1 MNNTG
6 KLDKTEEFV
15 ESIYESM
22 DKVFHSKIKD
32 LSISE
37 ENDNLKDLV
46 FVKKLYNSFN
56 NKEKE
61 LFSNFLKSFY
71 IDFITSL
78 LADFDGLRY
87 TDVYPYEELKIIC
100 DDVELK
106 PYLFETFLAT
116 FQEKNPDME

>member
-1 MNNTG
+1 MNNTE

-15 ESIYESM
+15 ESIYGSM
-22 DKVFHSKIKD
+22 DSFHKKHIESLETVKNYKD
-32 LSISE
+32 KRYE
-37 ENDNLKDLV
+37 
-46 FVKKLYNSFN
+46 FVRKLYVNLN
-56 NKEKE
+56 DEDKE
-61 LFSNFLKSFY
+61 LFSGYIKS
-71 IDFITSL
+71 IVGDITSTM
-78 LADFDGLRY
+78 LADFDVLRY